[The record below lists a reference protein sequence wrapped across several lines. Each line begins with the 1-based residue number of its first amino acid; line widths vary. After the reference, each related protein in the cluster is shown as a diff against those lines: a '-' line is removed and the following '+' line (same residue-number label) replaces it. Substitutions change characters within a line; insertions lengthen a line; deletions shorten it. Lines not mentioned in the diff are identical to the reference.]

1 MFQDAWKFRAEL
13 RISGCPTKK
22 PLTSPT
28 NHTALLHEREYVGHN
43 INRTEEHEADK
54 KEILTKKWKN
64 LLKSRGQ
71 TYVLIL
77 AYLDPKS
84 KKMKILI
91 FGVKIFQH
99 IYPPLNPNAMS
110 FTKSVFPLF
119 LAYQGKD
126 IVFRVIYR
134 V

>member
-1 MFQDAWKFRAEL
+1 M
-13 RISGCPTKK
+13 KK
-22 PLTSPT
+22 PF
-28 NHTALLHEREYVGHN
+28 
-43 INRTEEHEADK
+43 
-54 KEILTKKWKN
+54 EIKGPN
-64 LLKSRGQ
+64 
-71 TYVLIL
+71 YVLIL

>member
-1 MFQDAWKFRAEL
+1 MPENSGQNWEFQVAPQKNPLHLPPIILLSYMKESMLATTSIEL
-13 RISGCPTKK
+13 RNMRQIKKRFWQKMKK
-22 PLTSPT
+22 PF
-28 NHTALLHEREYVGHN
+28 
-43 INRTEEHEADK
+43 
-54 KEILTKKWKN
+54 EIKGPN
-64 LLKSRGQ
+64 
-71 TYVLIL
+71 YVLIL